1 MSNVSDAAIVARVL
15 SGQTDA
21 FGVLVT
27 RYQDSLIAYVRH
39 MGFDDAAAHDV
50 VQDGFVRAFRH
61 LRRCG
66 DPERF
71 EGWLFKIV
79 ANLVRTAGKKR
90 ARRRTEDLDDH
101 ARTLEA
107 DGPDP
112 EARAE
117 ASVLRDRIRSALE
130 KIPLDQREAVVLM
143 YLHGYSVKDIAERT
157 DASESAVKMRLK
169 RGRDALKDELEPLF
183 AEESV

>member
-1 MSNVSDAAIVARVL
+1 MSNLSDAAIVARVL

-27 RYQDSLIAYVRH
+27 RYQDSLVAYVRH

-71 EGWLFKIV
+71 DGWLFKIV
-79 ANLVRTAGKKR
+79 SNLCRTAASR
-90 ARRRTEDLDDH
+90 HSRRQLEDLDAH
-101 ARTLEA
+101 AQRLEA
-107 DGPDP
+107 DGPGP
-112 EARAE
+112 EAEAE
-117 ASVLRDRIRSALE
+117 ASQVRDRVQAALDT
-130 KIPLDQREAVVLM
+130 IPIDQREAIVLM
-143 YLHGYSVKDIAERT
+143 YLHGYSVTEIAERT
-157 DASESAVKMRLK
+157 DASASAVKMRLK
-169 RGRDALKDELEPLF
+169 RGRDALKDQLEPLF
-183 AEESV
+183 AEEGV

>member
-27 RYQDSLIAYVRH
+27 RYQDSLLAYVRH
-39 MGFDDAAAHDV
+39 MGFDDATAHDV

-61 LRRCG
+61 LGRCG

-71 EGWLFKIV
+71 DGWLFKIV
-79 ANLVRTAGKKR
+79 SNLCRTEGSR
-90 ARRRTEDLDDH
+90 QTRRHVEDLDAH
-101 ARTLEA
+101 GQQLEA
-107 DGPDP
+107 DGPGP
-112 EARAE
+112 EAQTE
-117 ASVLRDRIRSALE
+117 ARLVRDRIRTALDS
-130 KIPLDQREAVVLM
+130 IPIDQREAVVLM
-143 YLHGYSVKDIAERT
+143 YLHGYSVNEIAERT
-157 DASESAVKMRLK
+157 EASTSAVKMRLK

-183 AEESV
+183 AEEGV